1 MKKFLGLIF
10 LILLWSNIGIAEI
23 ILLECKYLDGEIRR
37 FKNKGIPTVS
47 LFISGRPMIVDKE
60 INYSD
65 SFISIWLPGTAVE
78 GINDVIFS
86 NLDGSVNYD
95 FNGKLS
101 FSWPDTDSSN
111 PLNLGDKNYSP
122 KFKYGYGL
130 KYKYLNE

>member
-1 MKKFLGLIF
+1 
-10 LILLWSNIGIAEI
+10 
-23 ILLECKYLDGEIRR
+23 
-37 FKNKGIPTVS
+37 
-47 LFISGRPMIVDKE
+47 MIVDKE

-86 NLDGSVNYD
+86 NLDGSINYD